1 MFLQAQRKQN
11 CKVEYL
17 LTPVSNRQSEYS
29 AFEKYIKQELN
40 RKLFK
45 YKIEEITAING
56 GNYEAKISG
65 VYNSLSGIHYMENES
80 VIIRKENGI
89 WKVDQKYIR
98 YEEEEVNVEHK
109 S

>member
-1 MFLQAQRKQN
+1 
-11 CKVEYL
+11 
-17 LTPVSNRQSEYS
+17 
-29 AFEKYIKQELN
+29 
-40 RKLFK
+40 
-45 YKIEEITAING
+45 
-56 GNYEAKISG
+56 
-65 VYNSLSGIHYMENES
+65 MENES